1 MHGMLNRIDS
11 AAAAEAAQL
20 LEAEVVARELL
31 QAVVDKISGACLQQR
46 PILPLLVGVTIHH
59 YPPQQAHTPVTL
71 SSDKYASAWA
81 EACVRSCSSSSLL
94 ATDDDVDAHIS
105 GGGKQ
110 RVKLSFKA
118 APPVPYCEAVA
129 GVATAAIAA
138 AATAAAAAAVAAAE
152 AEEARLSVHRDFRGK
167 VHIKSTI
174 KSTSPPLPASGATV
188 RP

>member
-1 MHGMLNRIDS
+1 MPTRIT
-11 AAAAEAAQL
+11 L
-20 LEAEVVARELL
+20 H
-31 QAVVDKISGACLQQR
+31 R
-46 PILPLLVGVTIHH
+46 PRPLH
-59 YPPQQAHTPVTL
+59 
-71 SSDKYASAWA
+71 SDKYSSTWA
-81 EACVRSCSSSSLL
+81 DACLRSCSSSSLL
-94 ATDDDVDAHIS
+94 ATDDDVDAHVS

-118 APPVPYCEAVA
+118 APPVPYCGAV
-129 GVATAAIAA
+129 AAIAA

-188 RP
+188 RPLFVHLRNSTCSPSAAAACSHLLVPSICSGS